1 MDDIHSGPWDLE
13 ASTNVIIMERSLSE
27 LPQPH
32 PETEAM
38 RATFIAKLR
47 QSYQDL
53 CHSREGNL
61 IFFNFCHLCEVK
73 LNIFLNTK
81 SLFYSILR

>member
-1 MDDIHSGPWDLE
+1 VDSNFYSGPWDLE
-13 ASTNVIIMERSLSE
+13 VATNVIIVERSLSE

-53 CHSREGNL
+53 CHSREGNYLRMHKEL
-61 IFFNFCHLCEVK
+61 IVHVLT
-73 LNIFLNTK
+73 LI
-81 SLFYSILR
+81 